1 MTDAISSRRGN
12 HSRRDRGKVN
22 RMDDTISR
30 AKALNLVKDVC
41 DAILSGCGSHYDGED
56 EVYDNPLE
64 VDAILKCNKEIRT
77 ALKHLPS
84 AQPTMYGYDIKT
96 LAFVAGVMAQE
107 GVTPEE
113 AVAAFRDIQKCV
125 DYIWSDVH
133 KTIQK
138 SMDDVMNHDCSTCL
152 HSDRMPHIYPC
163 DKCSTGHE
171 GWERKI

>member
-1 MTDAISSRRGN
+1 MT
-12 HSRRDRGKVN
+12 
-22 RMDDTISR
+22 DDTISR
-30 AKALNLVKDVC
+30 QAAIDTAEWVYRACEGNFLYYHDLLVAALMD
-41 DAILSGCGSHYDGED
+41 
-56 EVYDNPLE
+56 
-64 VDAILKCNKEIRT
+64 
-77 ALKHLPS
+77 LPS

-96 LAFVAGVMAQE
+96 LAFVAGVMEQE

-113 AVAAFRDIQKCV
+113 AVATFRDIQKCV

-171 GWERKI
+171 RWERKA